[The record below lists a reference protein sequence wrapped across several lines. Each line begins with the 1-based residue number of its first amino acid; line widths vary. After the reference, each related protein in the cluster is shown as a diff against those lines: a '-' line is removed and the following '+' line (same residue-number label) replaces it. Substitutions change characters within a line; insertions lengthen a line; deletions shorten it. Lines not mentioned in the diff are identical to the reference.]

1 MNLTLIAVMIV
12 VVTFAISYGESA
24 RKTKSNQE
32 VLALQGNFFKG
43 CLVSLVLLLLP
54 VLESLA
60 FPKPQPHLATVTF
73 IVESALIALFGFL
86 ELRKLHYRKVKLF
99 CLLALHVGIAL
110 VWWQLFSYYQMEQGI
125 FNSPSFTLVPFMV
138 WAAAIVVVAFTYLD
152 GPKLRTKKLSKTES
166 ENAKLREQIERMQNE
181 RNRLKED
188 NEKLRS
194 VVQGTKSGTTK
205 SKSVTEDKKAES
217 NPPKNTQTGE
227 DSATQV
233 DEAQTTTSVPKSDAE
248 DKPKVTNPSMTGAQQ
263 QKLSEILDR
272 LASDPSPEAQQA
284 AIQELVKNYRTAA
297 IKKAI
302 EEFAESHRTA
312 TAKKAIASEEETLSQ
327 EPKSTDFEVPFE
339 EEEQEEP
346 EEEEE
351 VLDHVDSDDGEDDTI
366 FADLFAKI
374 SPATVAL
381 TAAIILVIY
390 VTVLVLA

>member
-1 MNLTLIAVMIV
+1 MNLTLITAMAII
-12 VVTFAISYGESA
+12 VTFAILYGKSA
-24 RKTKSNQE
+24 RKTESNQE
-32 VLALQGNFFKG
+32 FLALEKGLLKG
-43 CLVSLVLLLLP
+43 CLVSLGLLVLPILG
-54 VLESLA
+54 SLA
-60 FPKPQPHLATVTF
+60 FPKLQPHIATVIF
-73 IVESALIALFGFL
+73 IVESAVIALFGFC
-86 ELRKLHYRKVKLF
+86 ELRKLNYRMVKLV

-152 GPKLRTKKLSKTES
+152 GPKLRAKKKSKAEA

-181 RNRLKED
+181 RNRLQED
-188 NEKLRS
+188 NKKLRNAI
-194 VVQGTKSGTTK
+194 QSGNPK
-205 SKSVTEDKKAES
+205 PKSVTEDKKAEQ
-217 NPPKNTQTGE
+217 NLPKNTQTGE

-272 LASDPSPEAQQA
+272 LDSDSSPEAQQA
-284 AIQELVKNYRTAA
+284 AIQELVKSYRTAA

-302 EEFAESHRTA
+302 EEFAKGRRAA
-312 TAKKAIASEEETLSQ
+312 TVKEATTPEEETSSQ
-327 EPKSTDFEVPFE
+327 EPKSTDFEVSFE

-346 EEEEE
+346 EEEE
-351 VLDHVDSDDGEDDTI
+351 VLDGDDGEDDTI

>member
-12 VVTFAISYGESA
+12 VVTFAILYGESA

-54 VLESLA
+54 VFESLA

-86 ELRKLHYRKVKLF
+86 ELRKLNYRKVKLF

-194 VVQGTKSGTTK
+194 VVQGTKSGNTEQ
-205 SKSVTEDKKAES
+205 KSVTEDKKAEQ

-272 LASDPSPEAQQA
+272 LDSDPSPEAQQA

-302 EEFAESHRTA
+302 EEFAKGRRAA
-312 TAKKAIASEEETLSQ
+312 TAKEATTPEEETSSQ
-327 EPKSTDFEVPFE
+327 EPEFVDFE
-339 EEEQEEP
+339 EES

-366 FADLFAKI
+366 FAGLFAKI

>member
-1 MNLTLIAVMIV
+1 MDLTLIAVMIV

-32 VLALQGNFFKG
+32 VLALQKGFLKG

-54 VLESLA
+54 VFESLA

-86 ELRKLHYRKVKLF
+86 ELRKLNYRKVKLF

-152 GPKLRTKKLSKTES
+152 GPKLRAKKKSKAEA
-166 ENAKLREQIERMQNE
+166 ENAKLREQIERMQNQQ
-181 RNRLKED
+181 NKLKED

-194 VVQGTKSGTTK
+194 VVQGTKSGNTEQ
-205 SKSVTEDKKAES
+205 KSVTEDKKAEQ
-217 NPPKNTQTGE
+217 NPPKNTQTDE
-227 DSATQV
+227 DSTPQV
-233 DEAQTTTSVPKSDAE
+233 EEATTTSAPKSDAE
-248 DKPKVTNPSMTGAQQ
+248 DTKVKVTNSSMNGIEQ

-272 LASDPSPEAQQA
+272 LDSDSSPEAQQA
-284 AIQELVKNYRTAA
+284 AIQELVKSYRTAA

-302 EEFAESHRTA
+302 EEFAKGRRAA
-312 TAKKAIASEEETLSQ
+312 TVKETTTPEEETSSQ
-327 EPKSTDFEVPFE
+327 EPEFVDFE
-339 EEEQEEP
+339 EES

-366 FADLFAKI
+366 FAGLSAKI

-381 TAAIILVIY
+381 AAAIILVIY

>member
-32 VLALQGNFFKG
+32 VLALQKSFLRG

-54 VLESLA
+54 VFESLA

-73 IVESALIALFGFL
+73 IVESAVIALFGFQ

-272 LASDPSPEAQQA
+272 LDSDSSPEAQQA
-284 AIQELVKNYRTAA
+284 AIQELVKSYRTAA

-302 EEFAESHRTA
+302 EEFAKGRRAA
-312 TAKKAIASEEETLSQ
+312 TAKEATTPEEETSSQ
-327 EPKSTDFEVPFE
+327 EPEFVDFE
-339 EEEQEEP
+339 EES

-366 FADLFAKI
+366 FAGLSAKI

>member
-1 MNLTLIAVMIV
+1 MNLVLIAVMIV

-32 VLALQGNFFKG
+32 VLALQKSFLRG

-54 VLESLA
+54 VFESLA

-73 IVESALIALFGFL
+73 IVESAVIALFGFQ

-181 RNRLKED
+181 RNRLQED
-188 NEKLRS
+188 NKKLRNAI
-194 VVQGTKSGTTK
+194 QSGNPK
-205 SKSVTEDKKAES
+205 PKSVTEDKKAEQ
-217 NPPKNTQTGE
+217 NPPKNTQTDE
-227 DSATQV
+227 DSTPQV
-233 DEAQTTTSVPKSDAE
+233 DEAQTTTSAPKSDAE
-248 DKPKVTNPSMTGAQQ
+248 DKPRVKVTNPSMNGIEQ

-272 LASDPSPEAQQA
+272 LDSDSSPEAQQA
-284 AIQELVKNYRTAA
+284 AIQELVKSYRTAA

-302 EEFAESHRTA
+302 EEFAKGRRAA
-312 TAKKAIASEEETLSQ
+312 TAKEATTPEEETSSQ
-327 EPKSTDFEVPFE
+327 EPEFVDFE
-339 EEEQEEP
+339 EES

-351 VLDHVDSDDGEDDTI
+351 VLDPVDSDDGEDDTI
-366 FADLFAKI
+366 FAGLSAKI

-381 TAAIILVIY
+381 TAAIIFVIY

>member
-1 MNLTLIAVMIV
+1 MNLVLISVMIV

-32 VLALQGNFFKG
+32 VLALQKGFLRG

-54 VLESLA
+54 VFESLA

-73 IVESALIALFGFL
+73 IVESAVIALFGFQ

-152 GPKLRTKKLSKTES
+152 GPKLRAKKKGKAEA
-166 ENAKLREQIERMQNE
+166 ENAKLREQIERMQNQQ
-181 RNRLKED
+181 NQLQQD
-188 NEKLRS
+188 NEKLQNALRKVTS
-194 VVQGTKSGTTK
+194 EPKSE
-205 SKSVTEDKKAES
+205 SVTESKKAEQ
-217 NPPKNTQTGE
+217 NPPKNTQTDE

-233 DEAQTTTSVPKSDAE
+233 EEAQTTTSAPKSDAE
-248 DKPKVTNPSMTGAQQ
+248 DTKVKVTNSSMNGIEQ

-272 LASDPSPEAQQA
+272 LDSDSSPEAQQA

-302 EEFAESHRTA
+302 EEFAKGRRVA
-312 TAKKAIASEEETLSQ
+312 TAKEAPTPEEETSSQ
-327 EPKSTDFEVPFE
+327 EPEFVDFE
-339 EEEQEEP
+339 EES

>member
-32 VLALQGNFFKG
+32 VLALQKSFLRG

-54 VLESLA
+54 VFESLA

-86 ELRKLHYRKVKLF
+86 ELRKLNYRKVKLF

-110 VWWQLFSYYQMEQGI
+110 VWWQLFSYYQMEQDV
-125 FNSPSFTLVPFMV
+125 FNSPNFTLVPFMM
-138 WAAAIVVVAFTYLD
+138 WAAAMVVVAFTYLD
-152 GPKLRTKKLSKTES
+152 GPKLRAKKKGKAEA
-166 ENAKLREQIERMQNE
+166 ENAKLREQIERMQNQQ
-181 RNRLKED
+181 NQLQQD
-188 NEKLRS
+188 NEKLQNALRKVTS
-194 VVQGTKSGTTK
+194 EPK
-205 SKSVTEDKKAES
+205 SKSVTEDKKAEQ
-217 NPPKNTQTGE
+217 NPPKNTQADEESTIQ
-227 DSATQV
+227 A
-233 DEAQTTTSVPKSDAE
+233 DEAQTTTSAPKSDAE
-248 DKPKVTNPSMTGAQQ
+248 DKPKVTNPSMTGIEQ

-272 LASDPSPEAQQA
+272 LDSDSSPEAQQA

-302 EEFAESHRTA
+302 EEFAKGRRAA
-312 TAKKAIASEEETLSQ
+312 TAKEATTPEKKTSGQ
-327 EPKSTDFEVPFE
+327 GPKSTDFEVSFE
-339 EEEQEEP
+339 EEKQEEP

-351 VLDHVDSDDGEDDTI
+351 VLDSVDSDDGEDDTI
-366 FADLFAKI
+366 FAGLSTKI